1 MYVYT
6 YMHMSMYISHS
17 PTEAHCPVDS
27 ACLNQKIEAKT
38 VKNLRVVVT
47 VTRVS
52 AEKER
57 TKKKMKNWPVDVCAC
72 MYVCMCACMY
82 VWSGCEGDE
91 GECWEGADRE
101 ENEELACR
109 CVCMYVCMCACMYEV
124 VVTLTRVS
132 AEKERAKK
140 HTCHYV
146 YTI

>member
-1 MYVYT
+1 
-6 YMHMSMYISHS
+6 MYISHS

-72 MYVCMCACMY
+72 MYVC
-82 VWSGCEGDE
+82 VH
-91 GECWEGADRE
+91 
-101 ENEELACR
+101 
-109 CVCMYVCMCACMYEV
+109 VCMYEV